1 MMSERIGIIRRCNS
15 IVFCAVLV
23 VFGCWFLIG
32 ASASSISESEN
43 RTLARMPS
51 LTTDNMFDGVF
62 ADGVEAYVADHF
74 PMRESLMG
82 VNFGIREN
90 LGIKS
95 GELTVYDID
104 VGEGGIDENDEM
116 ETQANEKPEL
126 LASVAQMDDGSP
138 DVKEDGPGKTPVPV
152 PVPVPASAATA
163 SASPARP
170 GQDGGAR
177 YGITNGIMIYRGRAL
192 QMFGGPPKGS
202 PGWARAV
209 NAYRKALPA
218 GVKVYGLI
226 VPSAAEFYATESARR
241 RSKPE
246 KPNIDASYAMLDP
259 GVIAV
264 PAHAELSLHT
274 AEPIYLRTDHH
285 WSGLGAYYA
294 YKAFCKS
301 AGLTPVELS
310 SMEKRTKKGWLGSLY
325 MATRDK
331 SLRDNRDD
339 VDYWVPS
346 VQVTVTQNAGPADR
360 GKPIPLLQESSHGY
374 GVFLG
379 GDRSLTVIKT
389 SVRNGRKAVL
399 LKNSYGNPF
408 AVFLASSFE
417 EVYVVD
423 YRYYSGSVA
432 KLVADMGVTDVIVL
446 NGSFSANTP
455 YHYKRVERVL
465 KGAPRQSKPF
475 SPVP

>member
-1 MMSERIGIIRRCNS
+1 MPKRIGIIRRCNS
-15 IVFCAVLV
+15 IVFCAVLAV
-23 VFGCWFLIG
+23 SGCWFLIG
-32 ASASSISESEN
+32 ASATSISESEN
-43 RTLARMPS
+43 RVLARMPS
-51 LTTDNMFDGVF
+51 LTTGNMFDGVF

-74 PMRESLMG
+74 PMRESLMS
-82 VNFGIREN
+82 VNFGIRES

-116 ETQANEKPEL
+116 ETQADDKPL
-126 LASVAQMDDGSP
+126 LQASAAQMDEGSP
-138 DVKEDGPGKTPVPV
+138 GEKPAKPAPAAPEPSLTDDSTA
-152 PVPVPASAATA
+152 PASGKPVKSAADTN
-163 SASPARP
+163 
-170 GQDGGAR
+170 AR

-202 PGWARAV
+202 PGWAQAV

-218 GVKVYGLI
+218 GVRVYGII

-264 PAHAELSLHT
+264 PAHAELSLHVD
-274 AEPIYLRTDHH
+274 EPIYLRTDHH

-339 VDYWVPS
+339 VDYWVPN
-346 VQVTVTQNAGPADR
+346 VQVTVTQKSSPADR
-360 GKPIPLLQESSHGY
+360 GKQIPLLQESSRGY

-379 GDRSLTVIKT
+379 GDRSLTVMNT

-432 KLVADMGVTDVIVL
+432 RLVADMGVTDVIVL

-455 YHYKRVERVL
+455 YHYKRVERAL
-465 KGAPRQSKPF
+465 KGAPKQPKPF